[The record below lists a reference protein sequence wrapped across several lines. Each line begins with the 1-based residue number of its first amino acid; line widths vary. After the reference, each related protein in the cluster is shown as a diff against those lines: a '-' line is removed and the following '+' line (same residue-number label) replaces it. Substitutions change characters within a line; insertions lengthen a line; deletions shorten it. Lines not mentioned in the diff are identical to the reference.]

1 MTISIIV
8 YNSKLHDYK
17 YINITHKVEH
27 LNPRQYDN
35 ELYVPFS
42 FNMGH
47 EGKALTE
54 DQSSIKQNGVGIVM
68 LI

>member
-8 YNSKLHDYK
+8 YNSKLHDYN
-17 YINITHKVEH
+17 YINITHKVEL

-35 ELYVPFS
+35 ELYVP